1 MSKMVCEEDE
11 MNRKKVLKNIR
22 ERYEVIKK
30 KNIDPKLRGILIWIF
45 QIVVVLV
52 FAAVVAI
59 FFLSVSHNAGKL
71 HGTELY
77 SRAEIFCK

>member
-59 FFLSVSHNAGKL
+59 FFFQSVTMQES